1 MLKKMCAVQKHLKQ
15 PISRI
20 VDGLRP
26 PKNEAAG
33 KQLAAGIAATAMAV
47 RLLPEVSSISDM
59 ATANAAVGA
68 VEHGLK
74 PFRRTQVHV

>member
-1 MLKKMCAVQKHLKQ
+1 MLEMCAVQKHLKQ

-33 KQLAAGIAATAMAV
+33 KQLAAGIAATAMAI
-47 RLLPEVSSISDM
+47 RLLPEVRSMSGM
-59 ATANAAVGA
+59 ATANTAGFAIEAG
-68 VEHGLK
+68 
-74 PFRRTQVHV
+74 PTSF